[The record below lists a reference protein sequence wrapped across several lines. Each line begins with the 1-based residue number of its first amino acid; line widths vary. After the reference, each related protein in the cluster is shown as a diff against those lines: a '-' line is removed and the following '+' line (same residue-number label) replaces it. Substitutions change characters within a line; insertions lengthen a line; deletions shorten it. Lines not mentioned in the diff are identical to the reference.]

1 MRAIGKILLSVV
13 TLLLFV
19 QCRTTECSVVM
30 EDVDINDWSEETT
43 VSYTNKQT
51 ANNYDLNI
59 ILHVNRRF
67 KAKQLE
73 FEITTMTP
81 DSLRYSEQVTLPV
94 SLSWENPTA
103 VTTDI
108 ELPYRRDVTLR
119 CEGEYTM
126 VIAPRQ
132 SIVGVEAAGIN
143 FQMKR

>member
-19 QCRTTECSVVM
+19 QCRTTECNVVM

-59 ILHVNRRF
+59 VLHVNRRF
-67 KAKQLE
+67 TAKQLE

-126 VIAPRQ
+126 VITPRQ

>member
-1 MRAIGKILLSVV
+1 MRAIQKILLSAV

-30 EDVDINDWSEETT
+30 EDVDINGWTEEATL
-43 VSYTNKQT
+43 SYTNKQT
-51 ANNYDLNI
+51 ENNYDLSVV
-59 ILHVNRRF
+59 LHVNRRF
-67 KAKQLE
+67 TAKQLSL
-73 FEITTMTP
+73 EITTMTP

-94 SLSWENPTA
+94 NLSWENPTA

-108 ELPYRRDVTLR
+108 ELPYRQDVMLR

-126 VIAPRQ
+126 VIAPQQ
-132 SIVGVEAAGIN
+132 SVVGVEAAGIN

>member
-30 EDVDINDWSEETT
+30 EDVNINDWSEETT

-59 ILHVNRRF
+59 VLHVNRRF
-67 KAKQLE
+67 EAKQLE

-126 VIAPRQ
+126 VITPRQ
-132 SIVGVEAAGIN
+132 SVVGVEAAGIN

>member
-1 MRAIGKILLSVV
+1 MQAIRKILLSVV

-30 EDVDINDWSEETT
+30 EDVDLNDWSEETT
-43 VSYTNKQT
+43 IAYTNKQT

-59 ILHVNRRF
+59 VLHVNRRF
-67 KAKQLE
+67 TAKQLE

-126 VIAPRQ
+126 VITPRQ

>member
-1 MRAIGKILLSVV
+1 MRAIRKILLSVV
-13 TLLLFV
+13 TLLLFA

-43 VSYTNKQT
+43 IAYTNKQT
-51 ANNYDLNI
+51 ENNYDLNI
-59 ILHVNRRF
+59 VLHVNRRF
-67 KAKQLE
+67 KAKHLE
-73 FEITTMTP
+73 LEITTMTP

-94 SLSWENPTA
+94 NLTWDDKTT
-103 VTTDI
+103 VTTDLL
-108 ELPYRRDVTLR
+108 LPYRQDVTLR
-119 CEGEYTM
+119 CKGEYTM

>member
-1 MRAIGKILLSVV
+1 MV
-13 TLLLFV
+13 TLLLFT
-19 QCRTTECSVVM
+19 QCGSTECSVVM
-30 EDVDINDWSEETT
+30 QDVDIDGWTDEATLT
-43 VSYTNKQT
+43 YTNKQT
-51 ANNYDLNI
+51 ENNYDLSVV
-59 ILHVNRRF
+59 LHVNRRF

>member
-1 MRAIGKILLSVV
+1 MRAIRKILLSVV
-13 TLLLFV
+13 TLLLFA

-30 EDVDINDWSEETT
+30 ADVDINDWTEETT

-51 ANNYDLNI
+51 ENNYDLNI
-59 ILHVNRRF
+59 VLHVNRRF

-73 FEITTMTP
+73 LEITTMTP

-108 ELPYRRDVTLR
+108 ELPYRQNVALR

-126 VIAPRQ
+126 VIAPQQ
-132 SIVGVEAAGIN
+132 SVVGVEAAGIN

>member
-1 MRAIGKILLSVV
+1 MRAIRKILLSVV
-13 TLLLFV
+13 TLLLFA

-30 EDVDINDWSEETT
+30 EDVDINDWSEEATL
-43 VSYTNKQT
+43 SYTNKQT
-51 ANNYDLNI
+51 ENNYDLSVV
-59 ILHVNRRF
+59 LHVNRRF
-67 KAKQLE
+67 TAKQLE
-73 FEITTMTP
+73 LEITTMTP

-108 ELPYRRDVTLR
+108 ELPYRQNVSLR

-126 VIAPRQ
+126 VIAPQR
-132 SIVGVEAAGIN
+132 SVVGVEAAGIN

>member
-59 ILHVNRRF
+59 VLHVNRRF
-67 KAKQLE
+67 EAKQLE

-126 VIAPRQ
+126 VITPQQ

>member
-1 MRAIGKILLSVV
+1 MRAIRKILLSVV
-13 TLLLFV
+13 TLLLFA

-43 VSYTNKQT
+43 IAYTNKQT
-51 ANNYDLNI
+51 ENNYDLNI
-59 ILHVNRRF
+59 VLHVNRRF
-67 KAKQLE
+67 TAKQLE
-73 FEITTMTP
+73 LEITTMTP

-108 ELPYRRDVTLR
+108 ELPYRQNVALR

-126 VIAPRQ
+126 VIAPQQ
-132 SIVGVEAAGIN
+132 SVVGVEAAGIN

>member
-1 MRAIGKILLSVV
+1 MRAIQKILLSAV

-30 EDVDINDWSEETT
+30 EDVDINDWSEEATL
-43 VSYTNKQT
+43 SYTNKQT
-51 ANNYDLNI
+51 EHNYDLSVV
-59 ILHVNRRF
+59 LHVNRRF
-67 KAKQLE
+67 KAQQLSL
-73 FEITTMTP
+73 EITTMTP

-94 SLSWENPTA
+94 NLSWENPTA

-108 ELPYRRDVTLR
+108 ELPYRQDVTLR

-126 VIAPRQ
+126 VIAPQQ
-132 SIVGVEAAGIN
+132 SVVGVEAAGIN

>member
-1 MRAIGKILLSVV
+1 MRATAKILLSVV

-30 EDVDINDWSEETT
+30 EDVDINDWSEEATL
-43 VSYTNKQT
+43 SYTNKQT
-51 ANNYDLNI
+51 ENNYDLSVV
-59 ILHVNRRF
+59 LHVNRRF
-67 KAKQLE
+67 TAKQLSL
-73 FEITTMTP
+73 EITTMTP

-94 SLSWENPTA
+94 NLSWENPTA

-108 ELPYRRDVTLR
+108 ELPYRQDVTLR

-126 VIAPRQ
+126 VIAPQQ
-132 SIVGVEAAGIN
+132 SVVGVEAAGIN

>member
-1 MRAIGKILLSVV
+1 MQAIRKILLSAF

-19 QCRTTECSVVM
+19 QCRTTECNVVM

-59 ILHVNRRF
+59 VLHVNRRF
-67 KAKQLE
+67 TAKQLE

-126 VIAPRQ
+126 VITPRQ

-143 FQMKR
+143 FQMKI

>member
-59 ILHVNRRF
+59 VLHVNRRF
-67 KAKQLE
+67 EAKQLE

-126 VIAPRQ
+126 VITPRQ
-132 SIVGVEAAGIN
+132 SVVGVEAAGIN

>member
-1 MRAIGKILLSVV
+1 MQAIRKILLSAF

-59 ILHVNRRF
+59 VLHVNRRF
-67 KAKQLE
+67 TAKQLE

-126 VIAPRQ
+126 VITPRQ

>member
-1 MRAIGKILLSVV
+1 MRATAKILLSAV

-30 EDVDINDWSEETT
+30 EDVDINGWTEEATL
-43 VSYTNKQT
+43 SYTNKQT
-51 ANNYDLNI
+51 ENNYDLSVV
-59 ILHVNRRF
+59 LHVNRRF
-67 KAKQLE
+67 TAKQLSL
-73 FEITTMTP
+73 EITTMTP

-94 SLSWENPTA
+94 NLSWENPTA

-108 ELPYRRDVTLR
+108 ELPYRQDVMLR

-126 VIAPRQ
+126 VIAPQQ
-132 SIVGVEAAGIN
+132 SVVGVEAAGIN

>member
-1 MRAIGKILLSVV
+1 
-13 TLLLFV
+13 
-19 QCRTTECSVVM
+19 M

-51 ANNYDLNI
+51 ENNYDLNI
-59 ILHVNRRF
+59 VLHVNRRF
-67 KAKQLE
+67 TAKQLE

>member
-67 KAKQLE
+67 EAKQLE

-126 VIAPRQ
+126 VITPRQ

>member
-1 MRAIGKILLSVV
+1 MRAIQKILLSAV

-30 EDVDINDWSEETT
+30 EDVDINDWSEEATL
-43 VSYTNKQT
+43 SYTNKQT
-51 ANNYDLNI
+51 ENNYDLSVV
-59 ILHVNRRF
+59 LHVNRRF
-67 KAKQLE
+67 TAKQLSL
-73 FEITTMTP
+73 EITTMTP

-94 SLSWENPTA
+94 NLSWENPTA

-108 ELPYRRDVTLR
+108 ELPYRQDVTLR

-126 VIAPRQ
+126 VIAPQQ
-132 SIVGVEAAGIN
+132 SVVGVEAAGIN

>member
-1 MRAIGKILLSVV
+1 MRATAKILLSAV

-30 EDVDINDWSEETT
+30 EDVDINDWSEEATL
-43 VSYTNKQT
+43 SYTNKQT
-51 ANNYDLNI
+51 ENNYDLSVV
-59 ILHVNRRF
+59 LHVNRRF
-67 KAKQLE
+67 TAKQLSL
-73 FEITTMTP
+73 EITTMTP

-94 SLSWENPTA
+94 NLSWENPTA

-108 ELPYRRDVTLR
+108 ELPYRQDVMLR

-126 VIAPRQ
+126 VIAPQQ
-132 SIVGVEAAGIN
+132 SVVGVEAAGIN

>member
-59 ILHVNRRF
+59 VLHVNRRF
-67 KAKQLE
+67 EAKQLE

-126 VIAPRQ
+126 VITPRQ

>member
-59 ILHVNRRF
+59 VLHVNRRF
-67 KAKQLE
+67 TAKQLE

-126 VIAPRQ
+126 VITPRQ

>member
-1 MRAIGKILLSVV
+1 MRATAKILLSVV

-30 EDVDINDWSEETT
+30 EDVDINDWSEEATL
-43 VSYTNKQT
+43 SYTNKQT
-51 ANNYDLNI
+51 EHNYDLSVV
-59 ILHVNRRF
+59 LHVNRRF
-67 KAKQLE
+67 KAQQLSL
-73 FEITTMTP
+73 EITTMTP

-94 SLSWENPTA
+94 NLSWENPTA

-108 ELPYRRDVTLR
+108 ELPYRQDVTLR

-126 VIAPRQ
+126 VIAPQQ
-132 SIVGVEAAGIN
+132 SVVGVEAAGIN

>member
-1 MRAIGKILLSVV
+1 MRAIRKILLSVV

-59 ILHVNRRF
+59 VLHVNRRF
-67 KAKQLE
+67 TAKQLE

-126 VIAPRQ
+126 VIAPQQ
-132 SIVGVEAAGIN
+132 SVVGVEAAGIN